1 MGKFSKEIPLNPD
14 SSLGPVTIGS
24 KIVVERGKGPLP
36 LQGGN
41 VVLVPGSGWSPGTV
55 TISPEMDK
63 GGTKLNI
70 LVILAKEISLSH
82 YTGVIL
88 KKKPIQLEV
97 TLFPKMMVPG
107 MGVPVTV
114 SAAPITDEV
123 NVTIP
128 AIKQPEIGLDAKFNG
143 KAADGTYN
151 LLVTATLEL
160 PPYISQAEKDT
171 VIRNLTID
179 VKDKKNVTVEKGA
192 MTQEGAGKTL
202 ELTASPDFKSKEG
215 TAMITVASEVNLAG
229 LPLSKTK
236 QVSLEIGRKYILN
249 IHPASLDV
257 TMKKSGSLT
266 AKVLEEMPDGQKV
279 LLSDAVIGLGGGSGI
294 LAIAPDK
301 GTGEVEFTV
310 TQQKIS
316 EEKKISLTVSASAGN
331 DSITPQT
338 VSVIPETAGG
348 GSLEVAFDPE
358 SKNSL
363 DPFIGTDRVILKA
376 RVTHAGNQVVGSTI
390 SFDRV
395 DPNGWIDNPSGQV
408 DYGEGWTAVALEARP
423 PDPDHAGDP
432 PASEEIRVTAA
443 INGTVID
450 EKSVQVVLL
459 PRSRIEVTPTELHLL
474 GSSPDRPGIV
484 SPKQSDA
491 IRLSVLP
498 PGREKWDF
506 TVEPDAESAG
516 LIAVSA
522 PDADESGAVFTISV
536 VDGLKPKDPP
546 IGPDAWRRYAV
557 LHAKATSGSRTVE
570 GPDAH
575 VSISFEGLYIEGIY
589 HREKGYWKSSGK
601 EDHVTLR
608 SDLPSDDP
616 DRARRV
622 KFVAMVWDG
631 TDVREDSSQVDGDH
645 LEFSEPVAEDKDA
658 NTILSFQDFSVT
670 YSEDL
675 YEVDHSWNF
684 SLRRFIP
691 GDGTV
696 LNVTID
702 ASNECGTLSIPIE
715 IVTGKLDLTIGT
727 LTEEQTKL
735 FRFIRDVIPNER
747 PEYNLFIKDLAE
759 FGKKHA
765 GSEDYT
771 TLRAVVWEEAQR
783 IWQEDQQ
790 DYLTWAPWEGT
801 VLKTLSAVKTVGDFS
816 FSIVIGYYTRSLSF
830 GGSFASQQ
838 AASLLKDELISFFN
852 YYTEQYAN
860 GNDNVE
866 KVALEYATE
875 HCLRILEGVATG
887 GLEAFILKNFNHKKP
902 DIKILVLFFVWKF
915 GYHKFRPKPNGEYSS
930 WGDAIKDT
938 LWDMGNFAFMV
949 LFQDFVNANGNKT
962 LREVYDKVNTSAS
975 SGTRSEPGD
984 ESTKNGEKLK
994 DDGSKDKTGKKEDA
1008 GKGQEDPKIREKDLA
1023 DKKSDY
1029 EKAKENYDKIT
1040 DKNSEE
1046 AREARKKL
1054 DETKSAYEKQ
1064 LAAPEVSKAKE
1075 NAKDHIE
1082 KSKDKVDETDRKAF
1096 EEGRETGREKV
1107 DKLSKAWEDLQRNP
1121 DSPEAKKKFADACAE
1136 VQKDKHAMHV
1146 LNDEPHQAGG
1156 EIRNPG
1162 EESPLRRDFNEHW
1175 KDTYENTDQR
1185 VKQRIADQANKDL
1198 KPGEQPY
1205 GPEDIETAKITNV
1218 KDKTPKTPDQESKK
1232 STFDRDVTY
1241 RKPKQQIRIDPFTGE
1256 PVIDI
1261 KTGKPI
1267 YDPVIDPKTGKPQM
1281 EDIITENKLITGPDG
1296 KPVKVDGRTVREPG
1310 TGSRDIYSQEF
1321 YKERN
1326 GDYPYKTDDKGKIIR
1341 DESGKPVIDQA
1352 KCNEFA
1358 KQYDQTVTDRYNT
1371 DAYGGGQQD
1380 IGPATRGDMKGK
1392 PYVDVEATSKT
1403 MVEKVD
1409 EWQRRNSEEKPPELS
1424 DKEWAAKKE
1433 ENKEESMRQLTK
1445 QFKNQIEPVV
1455 NKYNE
1460 LAGYPDPPVAKIP
1473 ENVRTGFEIM
1483 DKVGKMENGKMFT
1496 PADAEAA
1503 LSHMDETPKS
1513 IVEKMA
1519 GVLESGQKHM
1529 SGEQK
1534 QKLGEYLATLPEN

>member
-1 MGKFSKEIPLNPD
+1 MGYFFKEIPLNPD
-14 SSLGPVTIGS
+14 SSLGPVEIGS
-24 KIVVERGKGPLP
+24 RIIPEGGKEPLP
-36 LQGGN
+36 LEGGN
-41 VVLVPGSGWSPGTV
+41 VELVPGCGWDMGTV
-55 TISPEMDK
+55 TVSKEMNQAGNRLK
-63 GGTKLNI
+63 I
-70 LVILAKEISLSH
+70 HVALANEVSLSH
-82 YTGVIL
+82 YVGSIL
-88 KKKPIQLEV
+88 GKKPIKLKV
-97 TLFPKMMVPG
+97 TLFPRMLAPG
-107 MGVPVTV
+107 MGVPVNV
-114 SAAPITDEV
+114 SAAPVTDEV
-123 NVTIP
+123 DVTMP
-128 AIKQPEIGLDAKFNG
+128 AIVSPEIALDAVFTG
-143 KAADGTYN
+143 KDPDGTCHMQVN
-151 LLVTATLEL
+151 ATLDL
-160 PPYISQAEKDT
+160 PPYIQRPDKARVAKD
-171 VIRNLTID
+171 LAID
-179 VKDKKNVTVEKGA
+179 FGEYKNVSVTRGASTPLENGKMLEVAALPDPNSKGA
-192 MTQEGAGKTL
+192 D
-202 ELTASPDFKSKEG
+202 ASV
-215 TAMITVASEVNLAG
+215 TVTSSVSLAG
-229 LPLSKTK
+229 MPLQATK
-236 QVSLEIGRKYILN
+236 HVSFAVQRNYILN
-249 IHPASLDV
+249 IYPPAIEVSMNRSSSV
-257 TMKKSGSLT
+257 T
-266 AKVLEEMPDGQKV
+266 AQVLEVMPDGRQV
-279 LLSDAVIGLGGGSGI
+279 LLADAVIGLAGGPGT
-294 LAIAPDK
+294 LVLAPDK
-301 GTGEVEFTV
+301 GTGKVEFTV

-316 EEKKISLTVSASAGN
+316 DEKKIFLNVSASAGN
-331 DSITPQT
+331 DRVTPQT
-338 VSVIPETAGG
+338 VTVSPETGAGG
-348 GSLEVAFDPE
+348 MLEVAFDPA

-363 DPFIGTDRVILKA
+363 DPFIGTDRVTLKA
-376 RVTHAGNQVVGSTI
+376 RVTRASDPPAGSTI
-390 SFDRV
+390 SFERA
-395 DPNGWIDNPSGQV
+395 DPTGWLDNPSGQV
-408 DYGEGWTAVALEARP
+408 DYGGGWTAVALEARP
-423 PDPDHAGDP
+423 PDPDYTGDP
-432 PASEEIRVTAA
+432 PSSEEIRVTAA

-491 IRLSVLP
+491 VRLSMLP

-506 TVEPDAESAG
+506 TVEPDAESTG
-516 LIAVSA
+516 MLAVSA

-536 VDGLKPKDPP
+536 VDGLKPNDPP

-557 LHAKATSGSRTVE
+557 LHTKATSGSRTVE

-575 VSISFEGLYIEGIY
+575 VSIYFEGLFIEGIY

-631 TDVREDSSQVDGDH
+631 AEVREDSSQVDGDH

-658 NTILSFQDFSVT
+658 KTILSFQDFSVT

-684 SLRRFIP
+684 ALRRFIP
-691 GDGTV
+691 GDGTI

-715 IVTGKLDLTIGT
+715 IVTGKLDRTIGT

-765 GSEDYT
+765 GSLDYS
-771 TLRAVVWEEAQR
+771 TLRAAVWKEAQR

-801 VLKTLSAVKTVGDFS
+801 VLKTLSAAKTVGDFS
-816 FSIVIGYYTRSLSF
+816 FSIVVGYYTRSMSF

-930 WGDAIKDT
+930 WGEAIKDT

-962 LREVYDKVNTSAS
+962 LREVYNKAS
-975 SGTRSEPGD
+975 SNASAAPPSKPGEEGTKPKEKQEGD
-984 ESTKNGEKLK
+984 G
-994 DDGSKDKTGKKEDA
+994 GKDKTGTKDDA
-1008 GKGQEDPKIREKDLA
+1008 GKAKEDPGIREKDLA
-1023 DKKSDY
+1023 DKKSEY

-1040 DKNSEE
+1040 DKNSAE
-1046 AREARKKL
+1046 AREAKKKL
-1054 DETKSAYEKQ
+1054 DESKSAYEKQ
-1064 LAAPEVSKAKE
+1064 LTAPEVTKAKE
-1075 NAKDHIE
+1075 NAKDLIE
-1082 KSKDKVDETDRKAF
+1082 KSKENVNEADKKAF
-1096 EEGRETGREKV
+1096 EEGRKAGRDKV
-1107 DKLSKAWEDLQRNP
+1107 DKLNDAWENLQKNP
-1121 DSPEAKKKFADACAE
+1121 DDPAAKKQFADACDE

-1146 LNDEPHQAGG
+1146 LNDEPHKAGG
-1156 EIRNPG
+1156 ESRNPG
-1162 EESPLRRDFNEHW
+1162 EESPLRRDFNEQW
-1175 KDTYENTDQR
+1175 KNTYNNVDKN
-1185 VKQRIADQANKDL
+1185 VKQRIANQLNENL

-1205 GPEDIETAKITNV
+1205 GPDDIETAKITNV
-1218 KDKTPKTPDQESKK
+1218 KDNKPVTPDQESKK

-1261 KTGKPI
+1261 KTGQPI

-1281 EDIITENKLITGPDG
+1281 EDILTENRLKTGPDG
-1296 KPVKVDGRTVREPG
+1296 KPVKTDGKTVREPG
-1310 TGSRDIYSQEF
+1310 TGSRDIYNQEF

-1326 GDYPYKTDDKGKIIR
+1326 GDYPYERDASGKIKE
-1341 DESGKPVIDQA
+1341 DSNGKPVIDQA
-1352 KCNEFA
+1352 RCNAFA
-1358 KQYDQTVTDRYNT
+1358 KNYDQTVTDRYNT

-1409 EWQRRNSEEKPPELS
+1409 EWQRRNDEVKPEGMS
-1424 DKEWAAKKE
+1424 DKEWAAEKAA
-1433 ENKEESMRQLTK
+1433 NKEESMRQLTK

-1460 LAGYPDPPVAKIP
+1460 LAGNPDPPVAQIP

-1483 DKVGKMENGKMFT
+1483 DKVGKKVDGKIFT

-1503 LSHMDETPKS
+1503 LNQMNETPKS
-1513 IVEKMA
+1513 IVEKMS
-1519 GVLESGQKHM
+1519 GIIESGQKHM
-1529 SGEQK
+1529 SAEQK
-1534 QKLGEYLATLPEN
+1534 QKLGEYLATLPDT